1 MKRRDI
7 LKVILKSSIF
17 FTLSHSLAFSQ
28 LKKKLKND
36 EDWKKVLT
44 PEQFNILRREGTE
57 RPFSSILNNEYRNG
71 DYVCIACNTKLF
83 HSSKKYDSGTGW
95 PSFFDY
101 YKGSIETKIDYRLI
115 YPRVEYRCAVC
126 EGHHGHVFNDG
137 PKPTFK
143 RYCNNGKVL
152 KFIPSI

>member
-17 FTLSHSLAFSQ
+17 FSLSNTFAFSQ
-28 LKKKLKND
+28 LKKILKND

-57 RPFSSILNNEYRNG
+57 RPFSSILNNEYRDG
-71 DYVCIACNTKLF
+71 DYVCVACGTKLF

-101 YKGSIETKIDYRLI
+101 YKGSIETKIDYKLI

-152 KFIPSI
+152 TFIPSI